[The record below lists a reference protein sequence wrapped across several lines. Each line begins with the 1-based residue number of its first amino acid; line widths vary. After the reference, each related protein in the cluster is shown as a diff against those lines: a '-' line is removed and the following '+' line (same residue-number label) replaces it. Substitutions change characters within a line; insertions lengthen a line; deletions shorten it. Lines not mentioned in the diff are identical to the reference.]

1 MTTAAL
7 FIVLIFLSSVA
18 LEDLSSFKSL
28 RKQLTSGDFD
38 KSTLHSVADAIAQ
51 MHKATHVNS
60 HPDLFKELT
69 EEFQ

>member
-1 MTTAAL
+1 MTTGAL
-7 FIVLIFLSSVA
+7 ITVLIFLLTVA

-28 RKQLTSGDFD
+28 REELTSGDFD
-38 KSTLHSVADAIAQ
+38 KSTLRSVADAIAQ

-60 HPDLFKELT
+60 LRDLFKELK